1 MRGFVRV
8 AVAGSV
14 DDGKSTL
21 LGRLLNDTE
30 RVFADEA
37 EAVKRASGS
46 ADVNL
51 AFFTDGLV
59 GERARGITMD
69 VAWRHF
75 VPPGSSGK
83 RLLLADVPGHTELI
97 RNMATGASVA
107 DAAVLL
113 VDVMRGIQPQ
123 TRRHLVMLS
132 GLGVQR
138 VSLCLNKMDGVGFA
152 QSVFSEL
159 TEALTR
165 FTSELGLDVDF
176 IPVSALSGDNV
187 VHRSSRMPWYSGATV
202 AERLS
207 SFEPKRE
214 LEGVVAYVQMSTG
227 EDGWTSVHVE
237 GGEVSAND
245 VLRCASG
252 EVKVLEVSPLGAG
265 RVRLSRP
272 LARGELLTTFEVPV
286 SEVLRARATWIGT
299 GEASVSESFTVLQQ
313 GRSTPA
319 RIEEVETRRNVGTGR
334 LERATSLGPGDVGVV
349 RLRLTRPTWIHGPAL
364 LVDASGRTVAGL
376 LPD

>member
-21 LGRLLNDTE
+21 LGRLLNDTG
-30 RVFADEA
+30 RVFSDEA

-59 GERARGITMD
+59 SERARGITMD

-107 DAAVLL
+107 DVAVLL
-113 VDVMRGIQPQ
+113 VDAMRGVQPQ

-132 GLGVQR
+132 GLR
-138 VSLCLNKMDGVGFA
+138 VKRVALCLNKMDGVNFA
-152 QSVFSEL
+152 EAVFSEL
-159 TEALTR
+159 THALTE
-165 FTSELGLDVDF
+165 FTKELELDVDF

-187 VHRSSRMPWYSGATV
+187 VHRSAHMPWYSGPTV

-207 SFEPKRE
+207 AF
-214 LEGVVAYVQMSTG
+214 
-227 EDGWTSVHVE
+227 
-237 GGEVSAND
+237 
-245 VLRCASG
+245 
-252 EVKVLEVSPLGAG
+252 
-265 RVRLSRP
+265 
-272 LARGELLTTFEVPV
+272 
-286 SEVLRARATWIGT
+286 
-299 GEASVSESFTVLQQ
+299 
-313 GRSTPA
+313 
-319 RIEEVETRRNVGTGR
+319 
-334 LERATSLGPGDVGVV
+334 
-349 RLRLTRPTWIHGPAL
+349 
-364 LVDASGRTVAGL
+364 
-376 LPD
+376 

>member
-21 LGRLLNDTE
+21 LGRLLNDTG
-30 RVFADEA
+30 RVFSDEA

-59 GERARGITMD
+59 SERARGITMD

-113 VDVMRGIQPQ
+113 VDAMRGVQPQ

-132 GLGVQR
+132 GLGVKR
-138 VSLCLNKMDGVGFA
+138 VTHCLNKMDGVNFA
-152 QSVFSEL
+152 EAVFSEL
-159 TEALTR
+159 THALTE
-165 FTSELGLDVDF
+165 FTKELELDVDF

-187 VHRSSRMPWYSGATV
+187 VHRSAHMPWYSGPTV

-207 SFEPKRE
+207 SFEPKHE
-214 LEGVVAYVQMSTG
+214 EGGVIAHVQLSTG
-227 EDGWTSVHVE
+227 ADGWTSLHVE
-237 GGEVSAND
+237 RGEVRAND

-252 EVKVLEVSPLGAG
+252 DVTVVELSPLGAG

-286 SEVLRARATWIGT
+286 TDVLRARATWIGT
-299 GEASVSESFTVLQQ
+299 AELVMGASFTLVQH

-319 RIEEVETRRNVGTGR
+319 RVEEVETRRSVSTGR
-334 LERATSLGPGDVGVV
+334 LERATSLGPGDVGVA
-349 RLRLTRPTWIHGPAL
+349 RLRLARPTWILGPAL
-364 LVDASGRTVAGL
+364 MVDGAGRTVAGV
-376 LPD
+376 LPE

>member
-21 LGRLLNDTE
+21 LGRLLNDTG
-30 RVFADEA
+30 RVFSDEA

-59 GERARGITMD
+59 SERARGITMD

-107 DAAVLL
+107 DVAVLL
-113 VDVMRGIQPQ
+113 VDAMRGVQPQ

-132 GLGVQR
+132 GLR
-138 VSLCLNKMDGVGFA
+138 VKRVALCLNKMDGVNFA
-152 QSVFSEL
+152 EAVFSEL
-159 TEALTR
+159 THALTE
-165 FTSELGLDVDF
+165 FTKELELDVDF

-187 VHRSSRMPWYSGATV
+187 VHRSAHMPWYSGPTV

-207 SFEPKRE
+207 AFEPKHE
-214 LEGVVAYVQMSTG
+214 EGGVIAHVQLSTG
-227 EDGWTSVHVE
+227 DDGWTSLHLEQGDVR
-237 GGEVSAND
+237 AND
-245 VLRCASG
+245 VLRCTSSD
-252 EVKVLEVSPLGAG
+252 VTILEVSPLGAG
-265 RVRLSRP
+265 RVRTSRA
-272 LARGELLTTFEVPV
+272 LRRGELLTNFDVPV
-286 SEVLRARATWIGT
+286 SDVMRARVTWIGAT
-299 GEASVSESFTVLQQ
+299 ETQVGDSFTVLQQ
-313 GRSTPA
+313 GRATPA
-319 RIEEVETRRNVGTGR
+319 LLEVLEARRSVSTGR
-334 LERATSLGPGDVGVV
+334 LERATSLGPGDVGVA
-349 RLRLTRPTWIHGPAL
+349 RLRLARPTWILGPAL
-364 LVDASGRTVAGL
+364 LVDGAGRTVAGV
-376 LPD
+376 LPE

>member
-46 ADVNL
+46 AEVNL

-59 GERARGITMD
+59 SERARGITMD

-75 VPPGSSGK
+75 IPPGAAGK

-113 VDVMRGIQPQ
+113 VDVMRGVQLQ

-138 VSLCLNKMDGVGFA
+138 VTLCLNKMDGVGFA
-152 QSVFSEL
+152 ESVFSEL
-159 TEALTR
+159 TQTLSR
-165 FTSELGLDVDF
+165 FTTELGLEVDF

-187 VHRSSRMPWYSGATV
+187 VHRSSRMPWYAGPTV

-207 SFEPKRE
+207 SSVPKLE
-214 LEGVVAYVQMSTG
+214 VEGVVAHVQLATG
-227 EDGWTSVHVE
+227 ADGWTSLHLE
-237 GGEVSAND
+237 RGEAGVND
-245 VLRCASG
+245 TLQCASG
-252 EVKVLEVSPLGAG
+252 QVTVLELSPLGAG

-286 SEVLRARATWIGT
+286 TDVLRARVTWIGT
-299 GEASVSESFTVLQQ
+299 DEVMMGGSFTLLQH

-319 RIEEVETRRNVGTGR
+319 RFEEIETRRSVTSGQF
-334 LERATSLGPGDVGVV
+334 ERAGALGAGDVGVV
-349 RLRLTRPTWIHGPAL
+349 RLKLARPTWILGPAL
-364 LVDASGRTVAGL
+364 LVDGAGQTVAGV
-376 LPD
+376 LPE